1 MQATLAAA
9 GLTLDQLGALQ
20 GSFMQG
26 RAEAEAMRLATEEA
40 KKKGRPAPKSVTP
53 TQVAAAHEKLIAAG
67 SVSKPTK
74 FRWSKLTAPQRTS
87 WEARAKKAIASV
99 VSLAA
104 GKAPHLGLKEADITF
119 DQARLDRVSDNVFA
133 LSGRP
138 YTMGMSWVEAAEAD
152 PEYVLGATLHEIF
165 GHPAYAISGSIERQ
179 VYQAGTANFP
189 EYRVPRSDRDELRL
203 YDYLGTEIY
212 AEMREFEF
220 YKEVSPADRKKGVKS
235 SDDPKQDI
243 EARVKKLKQF
253 FEPKVAEALIRGMW
267 ERFRVDPRI
276 VPGALALFK
285 AAADTHFPGVI
296 P

>member
-1 MQATLAAA
+1 M
-9 GLTLDQLGALQ
+9 
-20 GSFMQG
+20 
-26 RAEAEAMRLATEEA
+26 
-40 KKKGRPAPKSVTP
+40 
-53 TQVAAAHEKLIAAG
+53 
-67 SVSKPTK
+67 
-74 FRWSKLTAPQRTS
+74 
-87 WEARAKKAIASV
+87 
-99 VSLAA
+99 
-104 GKAPHLGLKEADITF
+104 
-119 DQARLDRVSDNVFA
+119 FA

-165 GHPAYAISGSIERQ
+165 GHPAYAISGSTERQ
-179 VYQAGTANFP
+179 VYQAGTAHFP
-189 EYRVPRSDRDELRL
+189 EYRAPRSDRDELRL